1 MNSTYIKMHDATIKL
16 RQVSRCAVPQFLCLV
31 VKYFTLELI
40 SYIAGSVIVYIKILY
55 YFLSYPA
62 CKTRLFCAVFYFQLW
77 PVWLCHISSHSV
89 INGTIF
95 WKKFLYIIGVFW
107 FIWHIILRRIH
118 GDTIIQAQRALCK
131 ISVIFVR
138 F

>member
-1 MNSTYIKMHDATIKL
+1 MHDATIKL

-95 WKKFLYIIGVFW
+95 WKKFLYIIGVF
-107 FIWHIILRRIH
+107 
-118 GDTIIQAQRALCK
+118 
-131 ISVIFVR
+131 
-138 F
+138 